1 MSNNKGKDGEHG
13 TLALLALAALKDD
26 RLEVMRYSETNVPD
40 MGQDIFL
47 TASNRW
53 VRELGT
59 LTDANYQ
66 PHEQFTALSDDSTRS
81 VRIDVKTSK
90 VTDKTL
96 VQKAAAD
103 VKKHPKTD
111 THILF
116 GGRLTNAGQEA
127 LDQVKRDYP
136 SKEIFHVS
144 DSGIRALA
152 SEWGMPIEKV
162 FPHLKDET
170 KDE

>member
-13 TLALLALAALKDD
+13 ALALFSLAALKDD
-26 RLEVMRYSETNVPD
+26 RLEVMRHSETNVPD

-47 TASNRW
+47 AASNRW
-53 VRELGT
+53 VRELGK
-59 LTDANYQ
+59 LVVANYQ
-66 PHEQFTALSDDSTRS
+66 PHERFNAMPDDSERS

-90 VTDKTL
+90 VIDKTL

-111 THILF
+111 THVLF
-116 GGRLTNAGQEA
+116 GGRLTSAGQEA
-127 LDQVKRDYP
+127 LDQMRRDYP

-144 DSGIRALA
+144 DSGIRALT
-152 SEWGMPIEKV
+152 SELDIPLKMV
-162 FPHLKDET
+162 FPHLKNEA

>member
-47 TASNRW
+47 TASNCW
-53 VRELGT
+53 VQQTGKLV
-59 LTDANYQ
+59 DANYQ
-66 PHEQFTALSDDSTRS
+66 PHDKFSALPDDLVRR
-81 VRIDVKTSK
+81 VRIDVKTSE
-90 VTDKTL
+90 VIDKTL
-96 VQKAAAD
+96 AQKAGAD

-116 GGRLTNAGQEA
+116 GGRLTPAGQKA

-144 DSGIRALA
+144 DRGIKALV
-152 SEWGMPIEKV
+152 SELGIPIEKV

-170 KDE
+170 KDK